1 MANLRVLGAD
11 GGIGKG
17 CRTSCFLID
26 DDILIDAGTGLGDL
40 DPDTMARID
49 NIFLSH
55 IHMDHIACLPLL
67 IDTVSTKRREPI
79 TVHVPGDDYTEL
91 TRNIF
96 NDIIWPDFT
105 RVPSPEHPAV
115 VFVPVTHSPYDLNGR
130 HIGTLPVNHHRGSV
144 GYWLDG
150 GNGAL
155 VFTGDTGPCEAFWQ
169 AVNALPDVRHL
180 LIDCSFPNAFEETA
194 LKTGHMTP
202 ALLETELRQLRGD
215 PIILATH
222 LKPVSKSEVLKEIAA
237 LSTPRD
243 IGILERGQVIDF

>member
-1 MANLRVLGAD
+1 MASFRVLGSD

-40 DPDTMARID
+40 DPEEMAKID

-67 IDTVSTKRREPI
+67 IDTVFTKRRTPI
-79 TVHVPGDDYTEL
+79 TVHVPGDDHTEL

-96 NDIIWPDFT
+96 NGIIWPDFT
-105 RVPSPEHPAV
+105 RIPSPDRPAV
-115 VFVPVTHSPYDLNGR
+115 RFVPVVHSPYDLNGR
-130 HIGTLPVNHHRGSV
+130 HIGTLPVNHHREAV
-144 GYWLDG
+144 GYWIDG

-180 LIDCSFPNAFEETA
+180 LIDCSFPNVFEEVA
-194 LKTGHMTP
+194 LKTGHMT
-202 ALLETELRQLRGD
+202 AGLLEIDLRRLTGD
-215 PIILATH
+215 PIIFATH
-222 LKPVSKSEVLKEIAA
+222 MKPLGKADVLREIAELA
-237 LSTPRD
+237 TPRD